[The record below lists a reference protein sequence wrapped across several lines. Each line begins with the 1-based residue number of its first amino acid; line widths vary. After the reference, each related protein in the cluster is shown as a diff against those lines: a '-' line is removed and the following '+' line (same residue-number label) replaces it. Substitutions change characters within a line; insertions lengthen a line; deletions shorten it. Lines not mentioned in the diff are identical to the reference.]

1 MAEDNSKK
9 DSKPKKVG
17 TTTWV
22 PPPMPKKTGLPV
34 MMPKKTGVSS
44 TIKESKKKEKEPED
58 DTESTSTSTST
69 STIVYPKPE
78 KLVEMREFLDD
89 KNGPLYRKFSYKD
102 KIFEN
107 YNDTT
112 KKGLKP
118 HQLFVINYL
127 NPETPYKGL
136 LAFHEVGSGK
146 TFTGIGTIIK
156 NYEIG
161 IKTFILLPA
170 SLKDTWNN
178 EITKF
183 YKEVLDTPV
192 VPEDLLNYIKFIS
205 YNVPYSNIESEL
217 KDLKNNFLVVD
228 ESHTFIS
235 YMVKRINKKAELY
248 KLLMNPNYRPKKI
261 LFLSG
266 TPLINTPFEMAKTFQ
281 ILSGNENLIKED
293 VSSLFKIT
301 YNNEKVDVSVNNT
314 IFTSIA
320 LQIGNM
326 ISFYKPKRDASYPT
340 CISDINSTIE
350 CTMSQK
356 QNDNYITIFG
366 AEADKA
372 LKSKNYSLK
381 TLMFS
386 DSSSDS
392 TYFIHSRTA
401 SNFTYPVSLIF
412 NNELNIKYYII
423 NLFNELKKKCNYLIN
438 KYNDMNNEIFDEIN
452 NFSNEDSSFNDDEI
466 FDNQISI
473 IEDLYEFLSNYTTEN
488 FHDDRFKDSNKEPLE
503 EIEEQP
509 EEDILEEDILKEE
522 VEETIIVKE
531 EVEEEVEEVEKPSNI
546 DKFNKLDEKDKI
558 IKIIMNLS
566 EYIMDIKY
574 KYMGEHV
581 KVSINNK
588 LILNLATEILLLDCN
603 VVDKIKEYSTK
614 FDRIFNTILD
624 DQNVHQKHFIYSSF
638 VNKSGINLLAKLLEL
653 KGYSKYNVDS
663 PNSGKD
669 YKRYILL
676 SGETEK
682 DLRSAYI
689 SKFNQKVNA
698 NGKHISIVIG
708 SGVIAE
714 GMTFNC
720 VRHVH
725 ILEPYWN
732 PSRIAQVIGR
742 VDRYKSHEYLDEA
755 DRNYKI
761 YKYMSLQINGKE
773 SVDHIIKN
781 ISDKKDLIL
790 DTCYNIYKSNAIDY
804 ENVIDNSKEI
814 NIIDIRSF
822 VVEKT
827 GTLDTNLFIIPNTIM
842 VHKNVIKIITINGK
856 KFIYKDMSYFIKYL
870 DDTNTPIK
878 INVKYNGKTYEI
890 IPLYDFN
897 NISRGQDCDKV
908 VAGMFSCDSKFKII
922 NVTLFTII

>member
-1 MAEDNSKK
+1 
-9 DSKPKKVG
+9 
-17 TTTWV
+17 
-22 PPPMPKKTGLPV
+22 
-34 MMPKKTGVSS
+34 
-44 TIKESKKKEKEPED
+44 
-58 DTESTSTSTST
+58 
-69 STIVYPKPE
+69 
-78 KLVEMREFLDD
+78 MRKFLDD
-89 KNGPLYRKFSYKD
+89 KKGPLYRNFSYNG

-156 NYEIG
+156 NYEIR

-170 SLKDTWNN
+170 SLKDTWKN
-178 EITKF
+178 EIKKF

-192 VPEDLLNYIKFIS
+192 VPEDLLKDYIKFIS
-205 YNVPYSNIESEL
+205 YNVPYKNIESEL
-217 KDLKNNFLVVD
+217 KDLKGNFLVVD

-235 YMVKRINKKAELY
+235 YMVKKGNKKAELY
-248 KLLMNPNYRPKKI
+248 ELLMNPNYRPKKI

-281 ILSGNENLIKED
+281 ILSGDKDLIKED
-293 VSSLFKIT
+293 ISSLFKIT
-301 YNNEKVDVSVNNT
+301 TDKQNVDVSVNNT
-314 IFTSIA
+314 IFTHIA

-340 CISDINSTIE
+340 CISDVNSTIE
-350 CTMSQK
+350 CTMSEK
-356 QNDNYITIFG
+356 QNKNYIKIF
-366 AEADKA
+366 EDEVEMA
-372 LKSKNYSLK
+372 LKMKKYNLK
-381 TLMFS
+381 SLMFRDS
-386 DSSSDS
+386 DSDS

-401 SNFTYPVSLIF
+401 SNFTYPTSLIF
-412 NNELNIKYYII
+412 NHSLDIKNYII
-423 NLFNELKKKCNYLIN
+423 NLFNELKNKCNYLIN
-438 KYNDMNNEIFDEIN
+438 TYDDMN
-452 NFSNEDSSFNDDEI
+452 DEI
-466 FDNQISI
+466 FNDINKFNSEDILINKFDNLISI
-473 IEDLYEFLSNYTTEN
+473 IETLYIFLNNYTEN
-488 FHDDRFKDSNKEPLE
+488 IDDDRFKDSNKEPLE
-503 EIEEQP
+503 ELEEQP
-509 EEDILEEDILKEE
+509 KEDIFEEEIEEEIIEEELEEE
-522 VEETIIVKE
+522 II
-531 EVEEEVEEVEKPSNI
+531 EEELEQVEKPSNI
-546 DKFNKLDEKDKI
+546 DKFNKLNEKDKI

-566 EYIMDIKY
+566 EYINDIINKY
-574 KYMGEHV
+574 IVEDV

-588 LILNLATEILLLDCN
+588 LILNLATEILLLDN
-603 VVDKIKEYSTK
+603 NIEDNIKEYSVK

-624 DQNVHQKHFIYSSF
+624 EQNVNQKHFIYSSF
-638 VNKSGINLLAKLLEL
+638 VNKCGINLLAKLLEL
-653 KGYSKYNVDS
+653 KGYSKYNIDS
-663 PNSGKD
+663 PNSGTD
-669 YKRYILL
+669 HKRYILL

-682 DLRSAYI
+682 DLRSEYI
-689 SKFNQKVNA
+689 AKFNEKINA
-698 NGKHISIVIG
+698 NGKYISIVIG

-732 PSRIAQVIGR
+732 PSRTAQVIGR
-742 VDRYKSHEYLDEA
+742 VDRYKSHEYLNEA

-761 YKYMSLQINGKE
+761 YKYMSRQISGE
-773 SVDHIIKN
+773 FSVDHIIKDV
-781 ISDKKDLIL
+781 SDKKDLIL
-790 DTCYNIYKSNAIDY
+790 NTCYNIYKSNAIDY

-814 NIIDIRSF
+814 NIIDIPSF
-822 VVEKT
+822 VEKT
-827 GTLDTNLFIIPNTIM
+827 GTLDTKLFIIPKTIDLY
-842 VHKNVIKIITINGK
+842 KNVIKSITINGK
-856 KFIYKDMSYFIKYL
+856 KFIYKDISYFIKYF

-878 INVKYNGKTYEI
+878 INVKYNAKTYEI